1 MKNLIYFFLLISF
14 FSFSQEEK
22 RLALV
27 IGNSNYDS
35 ITKLANPV
43 NDAKLIAKT
52 LDSLDFEVIL
62 ATDLDEEN
70 FMIKIIEFRD
80 KRKNYDVGFVYYAGH
95 GIQIDGENYLLPVN
109 KNFDKEWKVKKDA
122 INVNEVMDYLT
133 ASTDQVNILILDACR
148 NNPWEGNFRN
158 VGGSKN
164 GGLAKIPVPTGSLI
178 AFSTNAGEVAADGD
192 GENSIYC
199 KSLVKNMSKK
209 GISIDQVFRNVRS
222 DVLIESKNSQ
232 RPVEFSQLTGQAFY
246 LLKRDYDEELKRS
259 ESLLSQKKINEA
271 IYLLETIYKSD
282 SDNLDIVNLLSK
294 SYNKMGSQYA
304 SLDGEGGLSQEYFD
318 KSYGLLAKYIP
329 VNINN
334 EILNIELIQSEKI
347 AQLFYRKSR
356 LLYLSKINSDWEQI
370 FLNMQMAVKYDLSN
384 PYWNYYLGTIYY
396 EQYPETM
403 RKDSS
408 PKATEQYEL
417 AIEKYLKKINSNK
430 NISADDYFY
439 LGYSYYNIGNNDL
452 AFDYWNSVLAI
463 DPENVFYLNFIANS
477 YSSQGSYKKA
487 LEIYDKIISICN
499 ECAETYNG
507 RGYIN
512 LQLQNFDDAINDYSV
527 FFNLT
532 DQDFDKNSRLY
543 RGLAYFNKASN
554 FSYDKSDLSIE
565 NYINAIKDFDYSI
578 NYLVPEQSKE
588 LLKLDLNQ
596 ILDDNLIDVDY
607 LIRLIYFRAEAYF
620 DLAGIEKS
628 LQLDYYKSLNS
639 SKNDYKFIIDNK
651 IYDVPPITIIDKYL
665 RVNYLEGNYSDLIRN
680 ANNIIY
686 KFGDKLTPSDLSEIN
701 SSIGMTYWTL
711 NDNVNALI
719 YYKKSMDLVPS
730 SENYGQY
737 AVALFETGDYENSLI
752 YFNKTIEKSP
762 NNDIYWNNRGMYYY
776 ETKDYDKA
784 EQDFLKSLS
793 LNQNKDLDGFLML
806 LKINIKRNNYKKQLK
821 YAFQLLDL
829 SDDIFSNYWISEI
842 YQNQDRYLKA
852 IIFISKVI
860 DIKKTSDV
868 VLVSYENYS
877 NSLPEDSSR
886 INLSELYKQRGD
898 LFKFLSEDY
907 EACEDYNVALDLAD
921 KDSESFN
928 EIQKLIS
935 ENCGSEQN

>member
-1 MKNLIYFFLLISF
+1 
-14 FSFSQEEK
+14 
-22 RLALV
+22 
-27 IGNSNYDS
+27 
-35 ITKLANPV
+35 
-43 NDAKLIAKT
+43 
-52 LDSLDFEVIL
+52 
-62 ATDLDEEN
+62 
-70 FMIKIIEFRD
+70 
-80 KRKNYDVGFVYYAGH
+80 
-95 GIQIDGENYLLPVN
+95 
-109 KNFDKEWKVKKDA
+109 
-122 INVNEVMDYLT
+122 
-133 ASTDQVNILILDACR
+133 
-148 NNPWEGNFRN
+148 
-158 VGGSKN
+158 
-164 GGLAKIPVPTGSLI
+164 
-178 AFSTNAGEVAADGD
+178 
-192 GENSIYC
+192 
-199 KSLVKNMSKK
+199 
-209 GISIDQVFRNVRS
+209 
-222 DVLIESKNSQ
+222 
-232 RPVEFSQLTGQAFY
+232 
-246 LLKRDYDEELKRS
+246 
-259 ESLLSQKKINEA
+259 
-271 IYLLETIYKSD
+271 
-282 SDNLDIVNLLSK
+282 
-294 SYNKMGSQYA
+294 
-304 SLDGEGGLSQEYFD
+304 
-318 KSYGLLAKYIP
+318 
-329 VNINN
+329 
-334 EILNIELIQSEKI
+334 
-347 AQLFYRKSR
+347 
-356 LLYLSKINSDWEQI
+356 
-370 FLNMQMAVKYDLSN
+370 
-384 PYWNYYLGTIYY
+384 
-396 EQYPETM
+396 
-403 RKDSS
+403 
-408 PKATEQYEL
+408 
-417 AIEKYLKKINSNK
+417 
-430 NISADDYFY
+430 
-439 LGYSYYNIGNNDL
+439 
-452 AFDYWNSVLAI
+452 
-463 DPENVFYLNFIANS
+463 
-477 YSSQGSYKKA
+477 
-487 LEIYDKIISICN
+487 
-499 ECAETYNG
+499 
-507 RGYIN
+507 
-512 LQLQNFDDAINDYSV
+512 
-527 FFNLT
+527 
-532 DQDFDKNSRLY
+532 
-543 RGLAYFNKASN
+543 
-554 FSYDKSDLSIE
+554 LSIE

-651 IYDVPPITIIDKYL
+651 IYVVPPITIIDKYL